1 LSALKGDRPAPG
13 RQLTAVETLH
23 QLNLATHIAAGTCAL
38 ALGLALLA
46 RQKGTAWHRRVG
58 RWYAAL
64 AGVVAVTAV
73 IGMTVFR
80 FLPLFVVLTLLTTAL
95 LLSGW
100 RDAIRKAARP
110 SWVDGLGTVLT
121 LALAIAL
128 VPVLTAANHT
138 GSSQPVVVRST
149 LGALGVVLAWD
160 SARFFFPVRW
170 HASLWLPAH
179 VYKLVSS
186 LSAMAS
192 ALLGNTWRAG
202 QPWSQIAPS
211 VMGSLVIIWFVV
223 RIARQGASARSV
235 TS

>member
-1 LSALKGDRPAPG
+1 MTP
-13 RQLTAVETLH
+13 LH
-23 QLNLATHIAAGTCAL
+23 QLNLAVHIAAGTGAL
-38 ALGLALLA
+38 VLGLVLLA
-46 RQKGTAWHRRVG
+46 RRKGTPWHRRVG

-64 AGVVAVTAV
+64 AGVVAVTAI
-73 IGMTVFR
+73 IGLAVFR

-110 SWVDGLGTVLT
+110 TWVDGLGTVLT

-128 VPVLTAANHT
+128 VPILTAASTT
-138 GSSQPVVVRST
+138 GSSQPIVVRST
-149 LGALGVVLAWD
+149 LGALGLMLAWD
-160 SARFFFPVRW
+160 LARFFFPSRW

-192 ALLGNTWRAG
+192 ALLGNTWRGG

-211 VMGSLVIIWFVV
+211 VIGSLVILWFIA
-223 RIARQGASARSV
+223 RIARTGSSGFGEQQPQVVDARPG
-235 TS
+235 